1 LSDIFSEALFVE
13 RIHAPID
20 LPLETETGSAG
31 AGQIVIRDRLSAPWI
46 SLRSIAVTLRS
57 QIDFTDAILF
67 TYLAAV
73 IRQYFWAVDN
83 VPAWTLTIAAA
94 LVLSGLHVS
103 RRAQNSRPFS
113 KQFWLIVALPLFF
126 FFALRVP
133 FPDQDF
139 DVLNYH
145 LVNASRAMSGWPFIA
160 GDFFPTVAAVNPAP
174 NVAGGLFR
182 FVLGYRLGTIINL
195 GALLWAGLIVNR
207 FLSPYIKNQWMR
219 AAGVL
224 FAISTEY
231 ILRLLNDYRVDLLS
245 VPLLLEATYLAIRFA
260 DVRRKSYTIIH
271 IALFLGLSAGFKLSN
286 LAFVIPIG
294 ILVLV
299 QIFRHRSQVGFK
311 APIAAFVALAAPLV
325 PFAYFMYRETGNP
338 LFPFFNKIFKS
349 PYLPAINPTD
359 VMYGPRTFIELIVW
373 PVWAFFTPDRIS
385 EMSGIGVPYTGRLSL
400 GFVVCILC
408 LFSKAMSKELRL
420 ISILTIAGCLTWAG
434 LSGNVRYALYLEIL
448 SGVVILGVFSTLY
461 KTARETG
468 KQRSRELVLF
478 VLLFGGLLLA
488 QTAGA
493 YGIAYWRGQAL
504 FDVPTQH
511 SVFQQ
516 PRLYLAESK
525 NLLRD
530 RTATQY
536 LPVRDRQLFDKVD
549 VWINSYYTTNGVEVS
564 LRPGIP
570 MLSVCDYMNSLDY
583 LRKHEARQLFAS
595 KLEQVRGKRMY
606 SVSPSRSD
614 FLELS
619 LYFITRAGLTV
630 GEVTPVDLPYY
641 SSNMH
646 RQMLLIE
653 VLPADQGKGKDQVD
667 ALVEQFGA
675 KED

>member
-1 LSDIFSEALFVE
+1 VE
-13 RIHAPID
+13 RIHAPVD
-20 LPLETETGSAG
+20 LPLEPETGTAG
-31 AGQIVIRDRLSAPWI
+31 AGQPVVRDRLSAPFT
-46 SLRSIAVTLRS
+46 SLRSIALTLRS
-57 QIDFTDAILF
+57 RIDFTDAILF
-67 TYLAAV
+67 AYLAAV

-83 VPAWTLTIAAA
+83 VPAWTLTIAGA
-94 LVLSGLHVS
+94 LVLSALHIS
-103 RRAQNSRPFS
+103 YRDQTRSRPFP

-126 FFALRVP
+126 FFALRAP

-145 LVNASRAMSGWPFIA
+145 LVNASRAMSGWPFIV
-160 GDFFPTVAAVNPAP
+160 GDFFPTVPAVNPAP

-207 FLSPYIKNQWMR
+207 FLSPYIKNQWLR
-219 AAGVL
+219 AGGVL
-224 FAISTEY
+224 FALSTEY

-245 VPLLLEATYLAIRFA
+245 VPLLLEATYLTIRFA
-260 DVRRKSYTIIH
+260 DARRKSYAIIH

-294 ILVLV
+294 FLALV
-299 QIFRHRSQVGFK
+299 QIFRHRSQIGFK
-311 APIAAFVALAAPLV
+311 APVAALVAIAAPLI
-325 PFAYFMYRETGNP
+325 PYAYFLYRETGNP
-338 LFPFFNKIFKS
+338 LFPFLNKIFRS
-349 PYLPAINPTD
+349 PYLPPVNPSD
-359 VMYGPRTFIELIVW
+359 WMYGPKNLLELIVW

-434 LSGNVRYALYLEIL
+434 LSGNVRYALYLEIM

-468 KQRSRELVLF
+468 KQRSLEIVLF
-478 VLLFGGLLLA
+478 VLLFGGLAVA

-504 FDVPTQH
+504 FDVVTQR
-511 SVFQQ
+511 SIFQE
-516 PRLYLAESK
+516 PRLYLAESR
-525 NLLRD
+525 NFLRD

-536 LPVRDRQLFDKVD
+536 LSQRDRQLFEKVD

-583 LRKHEARQLFAS
+583 LRKPEARQLFAS

-606 SVSPSRSD
+606 SLSPSRSD

-641 SSNMH
+641 SSNMR

-653 VLPADQGKGKDQVD
+653 VLPAEQGKGKDQVD

-675 KED
+675 KEN